1 MNHLREAILYYSIQS
16 MGDWSKIAKAIHNKE
31 TFKTIEYPFPYITI
45 IDKEYPEAFKKLRF
59 PPWILFYQGN
69 LSLLN
74 QESIGIVG
82 SRQCSNQALIN
93 TKRVVNHIKAKY
105 CVVSG
110 LAKGV
115 DAMAHQCALDCYTI
129 GIIGCGIDRIY
140 PKCNESLFAQMKEKQ
155 LIVSEYPMGVPPYA
169 KNFPWRNRLIAA
181 CSKAL
186 VVIEAKEKS
195 GTMLTVNECLE
206 LSIPV
211 YCLPTA
217 FENREYLGC
226 NSLIYNGAYILFD
239 EKMLDDI

>member
-45 IDKEYPEAFKKLRF
+45 IDKEYPEAFKKLRY

-82 SRQCSNQALIN
+82 SRQCSKQALIN

-181 CSKAL
+181 C
-186 VVIEAKEKS
+186 
-195 GTMLTVNECLE
+195 
-206 LSIPV
+206 
-211 YCLPTA
+211 
-217 FENREYLGC
+217 
-226 NSLIYNGAYILFD
+226 
-239 EKMLDDI
+239 